1 MSKNRTF
8 SSEISQRYALAL
20 YDLSKEKNQTEEFI
34 TNMTAFIKIFNSN
47 KDLKNFVKN
56 PTYSV
61 ENQKIVFDKILS
73 LMNFNKLVKNFFQI
87 LIIKK
92 RIFYLD
98 KIIEEFLKLIS
109 LKRGEVTGNLI
120 SPKEIDENTI
130 LEIQREISTNIK
142 RSIKLKS
149 KIDKSLIG
157 GIIIQIGSFMIDASI
172 KNKLQ
177 KYKKLMSEA

>member
-1 MSKNRTF
+1 MSKNKNF

-20 YDLSKEKNQTEEFI
+20 YELSKENNQTDEFVA
-34 TNMTAFIKIFNSN
+34 NMTNFMKLFNSN
-47 KDLKNFVKN
+47 KELKNFVKN

-73 LMNFNKLVKNFFQI
+73 LMNFNKLVKNFFSV
-87 LIIKK
+87 LITKK
-92 RIFYLD
+92 RIFFLD
-98 KIIEEFLKLIS
+98 QIIEEFLNLIS
-109 LKRGEVTGNLI
+109 IKRGEISGSLI
-120 SPKEIDENTI
+120 SSKEIDEKTI
-130 LEIQREISTNIK
+130 LDIEKEISENIK

-157 GIIIQIGSFMIDASI
+157 GVVVQIGSLMIDTSI

-177 KYKKLMSEA
+177 KYKKLMIEA

>member
-1 MSKNRTF
+1 MSKNKTF

-20 YDLSKEKNQTEEFI
+20 YELSKENNQTDEFVA
-34 TNMTAFIKIFNSN
+34 NMTNFMKMFNSN
-47 KDLKNFVKN
+47 RELKNFVKN

-73 LMNFNKLVKNFFQI
+73 LMNFNKLVKNFFSV

-92 RIFYLD
+92 RIFFLD
-98 KIIEEFLKLIS
+98 QIIEEFLNLIS
-109 LKRGEVTGNLI
+109 IKRGEIFGSLI
-120 SPKEIDENTI
+120 SSKEIDEKTI
-130 LEIQREISTNIK
+130 LDIEKEISANIK

-157 GIIIQIGSFMIDASI
+157 GVVVQIGSLMIDTSI

-177 KYKKLMSEA
+177 KYKKLMIEA

>member
-120 SPKEIDENTI
+120 SPKEIDENSI

-157 GIIIQIGSFMIDASI
+157 GIIIQIGSLMIDASI

>member
-1 MSKNRTF
+1 MSKNKNF

-20 YDLSKEKNQTEEFI
+20 YELSKENNQTDEFVA
-34 TNMTAFIKIFNSN
+34 NMTNFMKMFNSN
-47 KDLKNFVKN
+47 RELKNFVKN

-73 LMNFNKLVKNFFQI
+73 LMNFNKLVKNFFSV

-92 RIFYLD
+92 RIFFLD
-98 KIIEEFLKLIS
+98 QIIEEFLNLIS
-109 LKRGEVTGNLI
+109 IKRGEIFGSLI
-120 SPKEIDENTI
+120 SSKEIDEKTI
-130 LEIQREISTNIK
+130 LDIEKEISANIK

-157 GIIIQIGSFMIDASI
+157 GVVVQIGSLMIDTSI

-177 KYKKLMSEA
+177 KYKKLMIEA

>member
-120 SPKEIDENTI
+120 SPKEIDENSI

-157 GIIIQIGSFMIDASI
+157 GIIIQIGSLMIDASI

-177 KYKKLMSEA
+177 KYKKLMREA

>member
-61 ENQKIVFDKILS
+61 ENQKIVFDKILTS
-73 LMNFNKLVKNFFQI
+73 MNLNKMVKNFFSLLI
-87 LIIKK
+87 LKK
-92 RIFYLD
+92 RMFFLNT
-98 KIIEEFLKLIS
+98 IIDEFLKIISHNKGEISGSLI
-109 LKRGEVTGNLI
+109 TA
-120 SPKEIDENTI
+120 KEIDEKVTNDI
-130 LEIQREISTNIK
+130 EKEISNNIK
-142 RSIKLKS
+142 RPIKLKS
-149 KIDKSLIG
+149 KVDETLIG
-157 GIIIQIGSFMIDASI
+157 GLIIQIGSLMIDTSI

-177 KYKKLMSEA
+177 KYKKLMNEA